1 MHACV
6 IHVHSVAECVCMHVL
21 CTCVVCSMLCAYVHE
36 LVCWRVYMCGCMRP
50 VHVWL
55 VAWLSIIQ
63 YKLLPPFI
71 NISLSRD
78 LTMSYIRMY
87 INIV

>member
-36 LVCWRVYMCGCMRP
+36 LDRMELVRWLVYMRGYMRH
-50 VHVWL
+50 VHAWL
-55 VAWLSIIQ
+55 VAWLSI
-63 YKLLPPFI
+63 
-71 NISLSRD
+71 
-78 LTMSYIRMY
+78 
-87 INIV
+87 